1 MSVIYFSRAIE
12 KKKKKGGTMD
22 SYPRIQLLVRKIL
35 YTFVVCKLKK
45 PQVCLR

>member
-12 KKKKKGGTMD
+12 KKKKGGTMD

-35 YTFVVCKLKK
+35 YTFIVCKLKK